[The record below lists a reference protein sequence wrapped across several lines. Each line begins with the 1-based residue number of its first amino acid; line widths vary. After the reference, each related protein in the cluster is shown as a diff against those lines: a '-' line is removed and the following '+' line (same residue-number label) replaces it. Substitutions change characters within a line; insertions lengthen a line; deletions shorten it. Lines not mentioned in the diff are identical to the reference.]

1 LTGLLCT
8 DRATNRISKIP
19 KTINISDTDNN
30 GYLDER
36 DFACL
41 ALRATI
47 IEGKGEFS
55 FSRLQEYQHI
65 MLGLWEEIAELADF
79 NKVWLL
85 GSWPAFSITALSTHR
100 FPHTRAH

>member
-1 LTGLLCT
+1 MWLFL
-8 DRATNRISKIP
+8 DVDS
-19 KTINISDTDNN
+19 N

-65 MLGLWEEIAELADF
+65 MLSLWEEIAELADF
-79 NKVWLL
+79 NKVRVNTNDR
-85 GSWPAFSITALSTHR
+85 INY
-100 FPHTRAH
+100 

>member
-1 LTGLLCT
+1 M
-8 DRATNRISKIP
+8 
-19 KTINISDTDNN
+19 NILIVADVDSN

-55 FSRLQEYQHI
+55 FSRLHEYQHI
-65 MLGLWEEIAELADF
+65 MLSLWEEIAELADF
-79 NKVWLL
+79 NKVR
-85 GSWPAFSITALSTHR
+85 AFACSSTHL
-100 FPHTRAH
+100 PTRTL